1 MGSIHLMGNRAGA
14 FVALA
19 VVASLGMS
27 AESSAASPLCH
38 GRPATY
44 VGTSGND
51 QIKTDSPDLGIRP
64 VLLMRGGDDR
74 VSLDAADRR
83 TTICLGPGA
92 DQVKLRHTTE
102 RKSTPRDSLSIFG
115 SAGDDRIRGRVA
127 KTTIRVFGE
136 SGADLI
142 EGGNAGDRIEGGG
155 GDDRIFSTRGD
166 DRATGGGG
174 DDILDGGDGNDR
186 LNGNKGDDFLDGG
199 IPDGSRGADRGFGGQ
214 GDDRCTEIESPHSCK
229 RV

>member
-1 MGSIHLMGNRAGA
+1 MRPRNLIAAG
-14 FVALA
+14 L
-19 VVASLGMS
+19 VASAVLLP
-27 AESSAASPLCH
+27 AASPASVQGPYCK

-44 VGTSGND
+44 VGTSGVD
-51 QIKTDSPDLGIRP
+51 RIKTNSPDLGDRP
-64 VLLMRGGDDR
+64 VLVMRGGGDR
-74 VSLDAADRR
+74 VSIDAADRR
-83 TTICLGPGA
+83 TVVCLGAGA

-199 IPDGSRGADRGFGGQ
+199 NPDGRRGADRGFGGQ